1 MQTLAQRYVAGVNKV
16 RKDKG
21 AVMLLKGGSLKC
33 PRISTQCAVLDGM
46 LGGGFPLG
54 RIVEVLGD
62 EASGKTTVALHVL
75 AEAQKQGGVGV
86 MIDMEHALDISYT
99 EDIGIDRSELV
110 FSQPDSGEEALEIV
124 KEIMVIKSAI
134 AKTKPLVVVID
145 SAAAM
150 ATAEELTRDM
160 DSATPAPLAR
170 LLSTSLRRLKGEVA
184 NSQTLLLFTNQMRDT
199 IGQFKTSKSTGGRA
213 LKFYTSV
220 RLELSM
226 GKRLR
231 QDDIMIGQAVRARV
245 IKNKTYP
252 PYKDGEFRIIWG
264 KGIDTMYSLFA
275 VASDMKIITK
285 KGSWYEFGRVRA
297 QGENGFLEALKDD
310 PRLPQLILK
319 RIEVSKNG

>member
-1 MQTLAQRYVAGVNKV
+1 MPTLAERYVAGVNKA
-16 RKDKG
+16 RKDKT
-21 AVMLLKGGSLKC
+21 AVMLLKGESLKC

-46 LGGGFPLG
+46 MGGGFPLG

-86 MIDMEHALDISYT
+86 MIDMEHALDMSYAET
-99 EDIGIDRSELV
+99 IGINKSELV
-110 FSQPDSGEEALEIV
+110 FAQPDSGEEALEII
-124 KEIMVIKSAI
+124 KEMMVIKAEIS
-134 AKTKPLVVVID
+134 KTKPLVAVVD

-160 DSATPAPLAR
+160 GSATVAPVAR

-184 NSQTLLLFTNQMRDT
+184 QTQTLLLFTNQMRDT
-199 IGQFKTSKSTGGRA
+199 IGQFKSSNSTGGRA

-231 QDDIMIGQAVRARV
+231 QDDVMIGQTVRARV

-252 PYKDGEFRIIWG
+252 PYKDGEFRIVWG
-264 KGIDTMYSLFA
+264 KGIDTMYSIFTIA
-275 VASDMKIITK
+275 TNMKIIAK

-297 QGENGFLEALKDD
+297 QGEKGFLEALAAD
-310 PRLPQLILK
+310 PRLSQLIIR
-319 RIEVSKNG
+319 RIEAGKNG